1 MRTVYRSVP
10 LLLICLLA
18 LIQCQSPSSGSS
30 GADDIGTTKADSLP
44 GWMKDAVI
52 YEVNVRQYTPE
63 GTFAAFRRH
72 LPRLKEMGVKT
83 LWFMPVYPVSQ
94 VKRKGS
100 LGSYYA
106 VGNTREVNPAFG
118 SMEEFR
124 QLVREIHSMGMYVI
138 LDWVPNHTGWDHPW
152 IAEHPEYYTHD
163 PVTDTIVH
171 PANTDWYDVAD
182 LNYDQP
188 GLTEAMIGEMAY
200 WVKEVGID
208 GFRCDMAGMV
218 PVSFWEEA
226 TPALLS
232 LKSDL
237 FLLAET
243 MDPPLRN
250 EQLFHADYGWAFK
263 DLANGICQGQ
273 KTIADLNTY
282 LNEDSVTYRSGAHL
296 YFTSNHDE
304 NSWHG
309 TEFERLGKGAE
320 AMYILAATLPGIP
333 LIYSGQ
339 EEPLQK
345 RLLFFEKDDIG
356 FKTFGYAGFYQRLNQ
371 LKQVNSAVYSPP
383 YGGVLTILSPSN
395 PSTFA
400 YTRENGDDR
409 LLVVVNLSD
418 QAQETRID
426 IGDWNGTYRDI
437 FRGTQQAL
445 ANPMT
450 LQIGPWGY
458 MVLSNR

>member
-1 MRTVYRSVP
+1 M
-10 LLLICLLA
+10 
-18 LIQCQSPSSGSS
+18 GSS
-30 GADDIGTTKADSLP
+30 LD
-44 GWMKDAVI
+44 
-52 YEVNVRQYTPE
+52 
-63 GTFAAFRRH
+63 RR
-72 LPRLKEMGVKT
+72 
-83 LWFMPVYPVSQ
+83 
-94 VKRKGS
+94 
-100 LGSYYA
+100 
-106 VGNTREVNPAFG
+106 
-118 SMEEFR
+118 
-124 QLVREIHSMGMYVI
+124 
-138 LDWVPNHTGWDHPW
+138 
-152 IAEHPEYYTHD
+152 EHPEYYTHD

-273 KTIADLNTY
+273 KAIADLNTY
-282 LNEDSVTYRSGAHL
+282 LNEDQQPTDRVPISILRPIMMRTA
-296 YFTSNHDE
+296 
-304 NSWHG
+304 G
-309 TEFERLGKGAE
+309 TGPNLNVWEKERKPC
-320 AMYILAATLPGIP
+320 TFSRQHCRGIP

-345 RLLFFEKDDIG
+345 RLLFFEKDDIE

-383 YGGVLTILSPSN
+383 YGGVLTILAPSN
-395 PSTFA
+395 LSTFA
-400 YTRENGDDR
+400 YTRENGDDK